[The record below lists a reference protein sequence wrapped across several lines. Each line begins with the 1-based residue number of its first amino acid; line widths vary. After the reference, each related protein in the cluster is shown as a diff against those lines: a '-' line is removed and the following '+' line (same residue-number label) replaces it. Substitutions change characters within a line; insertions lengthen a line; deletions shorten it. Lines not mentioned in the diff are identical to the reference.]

1 MSDIPSIPQ
10 VLEDRRKRLGL
21 TQKDMLM
28 RIGMSQQQYQRI
40 EAGGDTR
47 LSTLLRVLEGMGLE
61 LRLVPR
67 EKAQEVDALLNNE
80 ARLEM
85 ERNFVSESGK
95 GVWETVLGDL
105 ED

>member
-1 MSDIPSIPQ
+1 MSDIPQ
-10 VLEDRRKRLGL
+10 VLEDRRKKLGL

-40 EAGGDTR
+40 EAGGDPR

-85 ERNFVSESGK
+85 ETNFVSESGK